1 MTRPLDGTTILEI
14 DGPNTPL
21 CIRLATS
28 MAAKIAADLGAR
40 VLKLEPPG
48 GDKVRA
54 APPLLPAD
62 GSSALFQFLNTSK
75 RAIALPADRRSALD
89 ALLGGRIDAALYEE
103 GDSDAAALLAAR
115 NIARVEIAGWPESM
129 PRPHAPLSGFT
140 VLALGGL
147 LDMVGDAERE
157 PLRLGGHQGSYPGGL
172 AAFTALM
179 AQLAAKGVP
188 PARVSLVEALLWVN
202 WKAASGAHADGK
214 APTRDGARSEFQV
227 VPCADGHVAL
237 VYGVTQFDAVAALV
251 GDARL
256 NDPRFA
262 TRPERRRLIGDIY
275 AVMRPWCATRTRAEI
290 YAAAQGRGIPFGTVV
305 TPFELLGD
313 PQMIDRGFIVDMAGL
328 KMPRLPVLWNGSGF
342 APSPLLEE
350 RAP

>member
-14 DGPNTPL
+14 DGPDTPL
-21 CIRLATS
+21 CIRFATS
-28 MAAKIAADLGAR
+28 LAAKIAADLGAR
-40 VLKLEPPG
+40 VLKLEPLG
-48 GDKVRA
+48 GDPVRS
-54 APPLLPAD
+54 APPLLPGD

-75 RAIALPADRRSALD
+75 RSITLPADRRAALD

-103 GDSDAAALLAAR
+103 GDSDAAALLAER
-115 NIARVEIAGWPESM
+115 KVARVEIAGWPESM

-157 PLRLGGHQGSYPGGL
+157 PLRLGGHQGSYPAGL

-179 AQLAAKGVP
+179 AQLAAKGVA

-256 NDPRFA
+256 NDPRYA
-262 TRPERRRLIGDIY
+262 TRPERRRLITEIY
-275 AVMRPWCATRTRAEI
+275 DMLKPWCATRTRAEI
-290 YAAAQGRGIPFGTVV
+290 YTAAQARGIPFGTVV

-313 PQMIDRGFIVDMAGL
+313 PQMSDRSFIVDMAGL
-328 KMPRLPVLWNGSGF
+328 KMPRLPVLWNGAGF
-342 APSPLLEE
+342 APVPLVEE
-350 RAP
+350 RAL